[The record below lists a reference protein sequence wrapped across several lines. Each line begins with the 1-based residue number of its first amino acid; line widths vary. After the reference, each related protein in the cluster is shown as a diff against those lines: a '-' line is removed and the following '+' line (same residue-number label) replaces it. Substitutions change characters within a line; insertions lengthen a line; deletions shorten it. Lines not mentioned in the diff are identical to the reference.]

1 MQAGQEAM
9 LPSLGTRSAE
19 TAPSEAQT
27 GLQAQN
33 LTGDVWLCATGQ
45 KVGDLKPEHFGQLGE
60 VLWAGV
66 AAASLPGLDVP
77 IVDPECVA
85 DLLL

>member
-1 MQAGQEAM
+1 MWQNVPQAAKPVNTNHAKSRAGW
-9 LPSLGTRSAE
+9 G
-19 TAPSEAQT
+19 
-27 GLQAQN
+27 
-33 LTGDVWLCATGQ
+33 WLCATGQ
-45 KVGDLKPEHFGQLGE
+45 KVAHVKSEHFGQLGK
-60 VLWAGV
+60 VLWTRV